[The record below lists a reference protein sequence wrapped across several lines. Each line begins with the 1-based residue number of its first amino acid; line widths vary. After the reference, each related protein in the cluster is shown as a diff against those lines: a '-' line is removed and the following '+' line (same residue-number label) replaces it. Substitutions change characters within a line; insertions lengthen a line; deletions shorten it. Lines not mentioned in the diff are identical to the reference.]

1 MCTIPWDPVE
11 RPQSSEIQCPRG
23 PSIFGGLT
31 LATGPQEN
39 THAPKMGNSD
49 PEAKL
54 KLRNRTTALRHKRT
68 ISLLSRQLAWVHSLT
83 SWLFSFPSS
92 RQESGG
98 TTHAQLPPVEEIASA
113 GGYDPV
119 RRYARRWSPMPEEAL
134 IRFESGTVIL
144 LEIKILLG
152 LAQHAVAD
160 YEHIQLVAHEAAESV
175 FRCADDRLTAHV
187 EAGVD
192 QHRTPGPR
200 LESRE
205 QPMKAGIGRRADGL
219 NAGGIIDMGYRGNF
233 RARNIELVDAEQ
245 RLLLSAHGAPLVPPH
260 VGHDQHV
267 RAV

>member
-1 MCTIPWDPVE
+1 MHGRVRPGWLEGARSQRSRRVQLSRHARSRISRSLYPANVWLSLTVHRE
-11 RPQSSEIQCPRG
+11 RPLC
-23 PSIFGGLT
+23 
-31 LATGPQEN
+31 ATGGQS
-39 THAPKMGNSD
+39 ACFRANSRGSTRV
-49 PEAKL
+49 PVGS
-54 KLRNRTTALRHKRT
+54 
-68 ISLLSRQLAWVHSLT
+68 SLFRAAI
-83 SWLFSFPSS
+83 

-205 QPMKAGIGRRADGL
+205 QSMKAGIGRRADGL
-219 NAGGIIDMGYRGNF
+219 NAGGTIDMGYRGNF
-233 RARNIELVDAEQ
+233 RARNIELVEAEQ
-245 RLLLSAHGAPLVPPH
+245 RLLLSAHGAPPVPPH
-260 VGHDQHV
+260 VGHDQH
-267 RAV
+267 